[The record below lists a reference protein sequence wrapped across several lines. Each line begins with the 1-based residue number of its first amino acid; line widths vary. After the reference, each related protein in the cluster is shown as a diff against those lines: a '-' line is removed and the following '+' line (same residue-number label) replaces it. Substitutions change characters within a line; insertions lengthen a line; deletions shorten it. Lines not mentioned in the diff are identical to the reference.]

1 MLFYLERS
9 GRPPLG
15 GGIDAETQSWKAE
28 EQGQRPGGQNK
39 CVVFEGRKKASG
51 AGGIGKI
58 EWYKVISERNAG
70 AIVKKLGL

>member
-15 GGIDAETQSWKAE
+15 GGFDTETQTRKAE

-39 CVVFEGRKKASG
+39 CVVFEGRQEGQWSWWG
-51 AGGIGKI
+51 W
-58 EWYKVISERNAG
+58 EERVVQG
-70 AIVKKLGL
+70 EIREEGRSHS